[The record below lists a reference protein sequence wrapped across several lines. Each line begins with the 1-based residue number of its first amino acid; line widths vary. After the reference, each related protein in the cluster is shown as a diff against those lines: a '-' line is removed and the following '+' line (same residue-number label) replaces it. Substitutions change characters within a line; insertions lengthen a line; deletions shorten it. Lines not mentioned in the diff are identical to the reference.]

1 LQKFLEVMEKLKD
14 FVENRRVFIAAH
26 RGASGVAPE
35 NTIAAYE
42 EAMKGGADMIEV
54 DVQMSVDRKIICY
67 HDSRL
72 GRTAI
77 GKKPISKLPLKYLRK
92 LDVGSWFDR
101 YYQSQ
106 RIPTL
111 DETIELIRDKAYL
124 NIEIK
129 SSKEENN
136 KEKAIRIYE
145 IVKEKGY
152 IPYTL
157 FASFDMPL
165 ISEMKQNDP
174 DIHIAGIKIPG
185 NDTPASELKEKYGIE
200 AFIVSIDELSQEID
214 DDCKKNGIYL
224 AVYSVDNWYE
234 LEKIKKYNVK
244 TVVSNY
250 PGTIS
255 GIINRYFPLAI

>member
-1 LQKFLEVMEKLKD
+1 MEKLKD
-14 FVENRRVFIAAH
+14 FVENRKVFIAAH

-42 EAMKGGADMIEV
+42 EALKGGADMIEV
-54 DVQMSVDRKIICY
+54 DVQMTVDKKIICY
-67 HDSRL
+67 HDFKL
-72 GRTAI
+72 GRTAQ
-77 GKKPISKLPLKYLRK
+77 GRKPIARLPLKYLRK

-101 YYQSQ
+101 FYQSQ

-111 DETIELIRDKAYL
+111 EEAIDLIRDKAYL

-129 SSKEENN
+129 SAKKENN
-136 KEKAIRIYE
+136 KEKARRIYE
-145 IVKEKGY
+145 IVKEQGY

-157 FASFDMPL
+157 FASFDLGL

-200 AFIVSIDELSQEID
+200 AFIVSVDELTPEIDE
-214 DDCKKNGIYL
+214 DCKKNGIYL
-224 AVYSVDNWYE
+224 AVYSIDNWYE

-255 GIINRYFPLAI
+255 GILNRYFPIAI